1 MDGSPGIRGSLAAL
15 GRAGLAVTA
24 ATAAANLLA
33 YLPPVLAAR
42 RLAPA
47 DLGALA
53 AALALV
59 AIATMPGVGLQTA
72 VAVATARSGASVAA
86 VRQSWFCALTCGGVL
101 LLGTPVLAAALR
113 LPLALPPLL
122 AAMTVPAVLA
132 GWPLGLLQGS
142 ERFGRLAAGTVLLA
156 LGRYAGVLL
165 GLAAGFGLIGTFAL
179 AALVAWLLP
188 PALSWLPGKPA
199 RGAAADPAPGGRSI
213 ASPASAATVAG
224 DGASSAGDGAR
235 SAGDAAT
242 VTSDGATVGWGDHA
256 PAGDGAV
263 AGSAAEGT
271 TPGEG
276 MPAGER
282 VAASAAPAGEVR
294 GRAVFTAASASLA
307 ILVASYADLILA
319 RRLLPPSES
328 GAYSVGAV
336 LTRAAIWAPQVVTI
350 VALPRLVRGGPALRI
365 GFALVAGCGA
375 VLVTGAVLAGGPL
388 IGAVGGTRYATLAHL
403 APYFVLVGALYA
415 ITVLL
420 VNAQLAESARHP
432 AAGVWTALAALVV
445 LVAALRPD
453 TVARLL
459 ACSVGAAALS
469 ALATAALRWRRKTFT
484 SAR

>member
-1 MDGSPGIRGSLAAL
+1 VDGSPGIRGSLAAL

-224 DGASSAGDGAR
+224 DGAS